1 MSKLRSLALG
11 GLAGQGVIGG
21 RTPDP
26 PPLPP
31 IPTRADPEIEEAR
44 RREREAQRLRQGRRA
59 QILTSG
65 AGHTAPLGSSN
76 RPTARA
82 ANLLGGG

>member
-1 MSKLRSLALG
+1 MSKLRSLAFGAAAG
-11 GLAGQGVIGG
+11 GIGG
-21 RTPDP
+21 GGIPDP

-31 IPTRADPEIEEAR
+31 VPTRADPEIEEAR

-65 AGHTAPLGSSN
+65 AGDTAPLGSSS
-76 RPTARA
+76 RPEARA
-82 ANLLGGG
+82 AQLLGG